1 MSFILKIEQLIVQ
14 YLYSCKQ
21 VALPGI
27 GTIKLKTDTVLPT
40 PGDKDFIM
48 PADAFSFEYNLK
60 AVEDEK
66 FVDYIVQHTNK
77 IKPLASSDLE
87 SYAIL
92 AKQFLNIGKPLV
104 IEGVG
109 TIQKNQ
115 QGFYEFSQG
124 NFITP
129 RIDNIPKL
137 VKEKREEPIS
147 FESEYEG
154 NNNNKNIIIAITLF
168 AGIAMVV
175 FAAYYFLVLK
185 QPESSAVTETPG
197 IKQETG
203 KKDTAKTAVAAID
216 TIKKDT
222 VNSVA
227 ILIPAPA
234 ALKTDS
240 SNFKIVIKEYHS
252 EEAINKAFSRLKSYG
267 HKLLI
272 VKVDSTTYKLMMPFY
287 KPLSDTARVRD
298 SLKIFF
304 GGKPYVQL

>member
-1 MSFILKIEQLIVQ
+1 LKIEQLIVQ
-14 YLYSCKQ
+14 YLYSYKQ

-27 GTIKLKTDTVLPT
+27 GTIKLKTDIVLPT
-40 PGDKDFIM
+40 AGDKDFIM

-60 AVEDEK
+60 AVEDER

-109 TIQKNQ
+109 TIQKSQ
-115 QGFYEFSQG
+115 QGFYEFSSG
-124 NFITP
+124 HFITP
-129 RIDNIPKL
+129 RIDDIPKL

-147 FESEYEG
+147 FESESTG
-154 NNNNKNIIIAITLF
+154 NNNNKNIIIAVTLF
-168 AGIAMVV
+168 AGIALAV

-185 QPESSAVTETPG
+185 QPESSAVIETPL
-197 IKQETG
+197 INEETV
-203 KKDTAKTAVAAID
+203 KKDTAKTSVAAID
-216 TIKKDT
+216 TIKKNT
-222 VNSVA
+222 VNDSS
-227 ILIPAPA
+227 ILINPA

-240 SNFKIVIKEYHS
+240 SSFKIVIKVYHS
-252 EEAINKAFSRLKSYG
+252 EKAINKAYSRLKSYG

-272 VKVDSTTYKLMMPFY
+272 VKVDSINYKLMMPFY

>member
-1 MSFILKIEQLIVQ
+1 MKIEQLIVQ
-14 YLYSCKQ
+14 YLYSNKQ

-27 GTIKLKTDTVLPT
+27 GIIKLKTDIVLPT
-40 PGDKDFIM
+40 AGDKDFIM

-60 AVEDEK
+60 TTEDERL
-66 FVDYIVQHTNK
+66 VDYIVQHTNK

-87 SYAIL
+87 SYAML

-109 TIQKNQ
+109 TIQKSQ
-115 QGFYEFSQG
+115 QGMYEFFPG
-124 NFITP
+124 DFITP
-129 RIDNIPKL
+129 RIDDIPKL
-137 VKEKREEPIS
+137 VKEKREEPVS
-147 FESEYEG
+147 FESESAG
-154 NNNNKNIIIAITLF
+154 NNNRRNIIIAVTVFTGTAL
-168 AGIAMVV
+168 AV

-185 QPESSAVTETPG
+185 QLESSVAIEIPV
-197 IKQETG
+197 IKE
-203 KKDTAKTAVAAID
+203 D

-222 VNSVA
+222 AKISGVA
-227 ILIPAPA
+227 IDTTKKDTVNNSAILSATPT

-240 SNFKIVIKEYHS
+240 SSFKIVIKEYQS
-252 EEAINKAFSRLKSYG
+252 EAAIQKAYDRLKSYG

-272 VKVDSTTYKLMMPFY
+272 VKIDSANYKLVMPFY
-287 KPLSDTARVRD
+287 KPLSDTARVKD